1 MATLDIVFG
10 RKKTVGSIGGSLRK
24 HPFLLALR
32 QWGRF
37 ARRNVCE
44 MSPAAK
50 SEEKLMFSQ
59 APLAVTFEKMRLD
72 ILYTLGGVLF
82 SRFHSGY
89 LYSFIFGI

>member
-1 MATLDIVFG
+1 
-10 RKKTVGSIGGSLRK
+10 
-24 HPFLLALR
+24 
-32 QWGRF
+32 
-37 ARRNVCE
+37 

-59 APLAVTFEKMRLD
+59 APLAVTFEKIGLD